1 MEAVGAVLR
10 CCLVCSSTSSLFTSS
25 SWERHA
31 ATPLHREAREG
42 VGRRGGVVM
51 VGTRE
56 QLLSTTCSTCDE
68 KFPSRWQ
75 LHRHILAIH
84 LAPTTTSPHNPTP
97 PGARRPG
104 DKSQGQRRT
113 RSRSREKRERDS
125 RNHDKRSWSRSRE
138 RRYRSRSR
146 NKRRISSGSRERR
159 RKSGSR
165 ERRNRSRS
173 LQRRNRSRSRSKNRR
188 SSKKTN
194 KSPKGGGSRDKQS
207 KRLSSSKES
216 LKADANDN
224 IEEER
229 EVGGETTKPLE
240 EVTKFKEV
248 ERRFGS
254 RDGWI
259 TMVLTKGE
267 KDLVIGKHVWFS
279 PKTKP
284 EYLKKVDVKMSR
296 SGERILV
303 TISGSKSNV
312 ERVEKKM
319 SKTLSEGISVIMNLD
334 DNQKAAVHRSIGNTE
349 SESGAVVNIPRRGEG
364 DQVIISGTPEAVK
377 SAESIITKLTT
388 RNLLKLHDHAAR
400 FFLVGRRGETIRSMQ
415 GRSGAQILSSRGTTA
430 GKKLQMSCIDI

>member
-1 MEAVGAVLR
+1 MESVGAVLR
-10 CCLVCSSTSSLFTSS
+10 CCLVCSPTSSLFTSS

-146 NKRRISSGSRERR
+146 NKRRISSGSRE
-159 RKSGSR
+159 G
-165 ERRNRSRS
+165 RRNRSRS
-173 LQRRNRSRSRSKNRR
+173 RQRRNRSRSKNNNRR

-207 KRLSSSKES
+207 KILSSSKES

-229 EVGGETTKPLE
+229 EVGCETTKTLE

-267 KDLVIGKHVWFS
+267 KDLVMGKHVWFS

-312 ERVEKKM
+312 ERVGKKM
-319 SKTLSEGISVIMNLD
+319 SKSLSEGISVIINLD
-334 DNQKAAVHRSIGNTE
+334 DHQKAAVHRSIGNTE
-349 SESGAVVNIPRRGEG
+349 SESGAVVR
-364 DQVIISGTPEAVK
+364 V
-377 SAESIITKLTT
+377 T
-388 RNLLKLHDHAAR
+388 R
-400 FFLVGRRGETIRSMQ
+400 
-415 GRSGAQILSSRGTTA
+415 
-430 GKKLQMSCIDI
+430 